1 MVLAPTV
8 AKLQSNMTR
17 LLVTREPQTAY
28 SCLKLI
34 TQQNVELLL
43 IPSTLKIVFYVLS
56 CFNPHINA
64 VKCLL

>member
-1 MVLAPTV
+1 MVLAPPV
-8 AKLQSNMTR
+8 AELQSNTAR
-17 LLVTREPQTAY
+17 FLVTREPQTAY

-43 IPSTLKIVFYVLS
+43 KPSTLKSAFYILS

-64 VKCLL
+64 MKCIL